1 MREHQQ
7 DIWLVSLDEEFEG
20 RGLERGKPSL
30 ERGWLG
36 PPFSLHNFEFT
47 CNLEIWNYLQWIGIC

>member
-1 MREHQQ
+1 MREKHQ
-7 DIWLVSLDEEFEG
+7 DILLVSLDEEFEG
-20 RGLERGKPSL
+20 RGLERD
-30 ERGWLG
+30 WLG